1 MAGCVAKAK
10 TMFNQIPGRENIKR
24 ELKNMVSENRIPH
37 ALLFL
42 GPEGNG
48 GLATA
53 FAFVQYLLC
62 TDKTGED
69 SCGNCRNCRRIQSHT
84 HPDLHYTFPVISRK
98 SQLGISSEFYKEWRE
113 LLAQNPYPSINQWM
127 NILEAENKQF
137 NINKNE
143 CHQIVRQLSL
153 KSVEAPYKIQIIW
166 LPEYLGKEGNRLL
179 KIIEEP
185 PADTLFFLVAQN
197 TENILNTI
205 ISRCQIMN
213 IPSFTDEEIKAFA
226 QNQWQL
232 SENKAQSLALLAEG
246 NMSVAYNIVADET
259 DELTPLF
266 IKWMRLAFQDK
277 DGKLV
282 ELVNEMAK
290 LGRERQKQL
299 LSLGLRL
306 LRMMLLSRMAGSKP
320 EGLEESESVFVQKMG
335 AFIDFDGLSQLVE
348 LMDECFYA
356 VERNANPKILFLDV
370 SFKINGILRGVKA

>member
-1 MAGCVAKAK
+1 
-10 TMFNQIPGRENIKR
+10 MFKKIPGRENIKR

-37 ALLFL
+37 AIMFL

-48 GLATA
+48 ALALA
-53 FAFVQYLLC
+53 FAFAQYLLC
-62 TDKTGED
+62 NQKEEGDA
-69 SCGNCRNCRRIQSHT
+69 CGVCRHCRRIQSHT
-84 HPDLHYTFPVISRK
+84 HPDVHYTFPVISRK
-98 SQLGISSEFYKEWRE
+98 GMNGISPEFYEEWRN
-113 LLAQNPYPSINQWM
+113 LLAKYPYPSINHWM
-127 NILEAENKQF
+127 DVLGAENKQF

-143 CHQIVRQLSL
+143 CQQIVRQLSL

-179 KIIEEP
+179 KMMEEP

-197 TENILNTI
+197 TEHILNTI
-205 ISRCQIMN
+205 ISRCQIMH

-226 QNQWQL
+226 INQWQL
-232 SENKAQSLALLAEG
+232 SENNAQSIALLAEG
-246 NMSVAYNIVADET
+246 NMSVAYNMLSDQA
-259 DELTPLF
+259 DELTPIF
-266 IKWMRLAFQDK
+266 VKWMRLAFQDR

-282 ELVNEMAK
+282 ELVNEMAQ

-306 LRMMLLSRMAGSKP
+306 LRMMLLSRMTGSQP
-320 EGLEESESVFVQKMG
+320 EGLEDFVAVFVQKMA
-335 AFIDFDGLSQLVE
+335 AFIDYEGLSQLVE
-348 LMDECFYA
+348 LMDACFYA

>member
-1 MAGCVAKAK
+1 
-10 TMFNQIPGRENIKR
+10 MFNQIPGRANIKR
-24 ELKNMVSENRIPH
+24 ELKNMVSEDRIPH

-48 GLATA
+48 GLAVV
-53 FAFVQYLLC
+53 FAFIQYLLC
-62 TDKTGED
+62 SDKKDAD
-69 SCGNCRNCRRIQSHT
+69 SCGICRNCKRIQSHT

-98 SQLGISSEFYKEWRE
+98 SQLGISSEFYKDWRK
-113 LLAQNPYPSINQWM
+113 LLAQTPYPSINQWM

-153 KSVEAPYKIQIIW
+153 KSVEAPYKIQVIW

-185 PADTLFFLVAQN
+185 PSDTLFFLVAQN
-197 TENILNTI
+197 TEQILNTI

-213 IPSFTDEEIKAFA
+213 IPSFTDEEIKGFA
-226 QNQWQL
+226 QNQWLL
-232 SENKAQSLALLAEG
+232 SENKAQSVALLAEG
-246 NMSVAYNIVADET
+246 NMSIAYNVIADQT

-266 IKWMRLAFQDK
+266 IRWMRLAFQDK
-277 DGKLV
+277 DGQLV

-306 LRMMLLSRMAGSKP
+306 LRMMLLSRMAGNKP
-320 EGLEESESVFVQKMG
+320 EGLEETETVFVQKMA

-348 LMDECFYA
+348 LIDACFYA
-356 VERNANPKILFLDV
+356 IERNANPKILFLDV
-370 SFKINGILRGVKA
+370 SFKINGILRRVNA